1 MTASNNTPKTA
12 IITGASAGVGKA
24 AARQLLDLG
33 WRVIGVGRDPARSD
47 AAAEELASPQFTML
61 RADLASMTD
70 TARLAAQISDLAPVI
85 KVLINNAGG
94 TRATRV
100 VSGEGFEAT
109 FAQNHLS
116 AFLLTTRLLPNLR
129 AAGGARVIA
138 VSSTGHEHC
147 PALNWDDLQF
157 DSGWT
162 SGGAYCQAK
171 LCNILFARELARR
184 EAANGIV
191 SHAMHPGVVD
201 SNFASH
207 CEPGMQAYM
216 NSLKDRAVTPD
227 HAAKTL
233 TYLATDAA
241 PGACNGR
248 YWHDCTELPAAAA
261 ALDDAA
267 ALRLWEVSEA
277 MVANVPG

>member
-1 MTASNNTPKTA
+1 
-12 IITGASAGVGKA
+12 
-24 AARQLLDLG
+24 
-33 WRVIGVGRDPARSD
+33 
-47 AAAEELASPQFTML
+47 
-61 RADLASMTD
+61 
-70 TARLAAQISDLAPVI
+70 
-85 KVLINNAGG
+85 VLINNAGG

-100 VSGEGFEAT
+100 VSEEGFEAT
-109 FAQNHLS
+109 FAQNHLA
-116 AFLLTTRLLPNLR
+116 AFLLTKRLLPNLR

-157 DSGWT
+157 ATGWT

-171 LCNILFARELARR
+171 LCNLLFARELARR
-184 EAANGIV
+184 EGENSIV
-191 SHAMHPGVVD
+191 SHAMHPGVVA

-207 CEPGMQAYM
+207 CEPEMQAYM
-216 NSLKDRAVTPD
+216 NSIKDRSVTPD

-241 PGACNGR
+241 PGARNGR
-248 YWHDCTELPAAAA
+248 YWHDHAEVAAAPA

-267 ALRLWEVSEA
+267 ALRLWAISET
-277 MVANVPG
+277 MVAGLGV